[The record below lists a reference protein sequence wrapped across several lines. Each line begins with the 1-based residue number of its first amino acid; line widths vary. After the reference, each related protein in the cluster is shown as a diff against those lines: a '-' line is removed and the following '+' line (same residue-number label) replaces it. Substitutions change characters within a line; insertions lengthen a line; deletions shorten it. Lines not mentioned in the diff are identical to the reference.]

1 MERRR
6 VIVFGVI
13 IALGILVGY
22 FCLPS
27 SNDEKDTGGLPVP
40 PGETKG
46 TVPIVSISDTPSAR
60 ARALFEKALPT
71 VSVKERAETLRKAHE
86 LDPKGCWG
94 GAAAA
99 ELGDMWRRANN
110 LPTARQWY
118 EVAAAA
124 DISPETRQKI
134 TEALAAMRKDT
145 AGPTTLSRVKMLTYK
160 VQPNDSLWK
169 IAKRYATT
177 IGALKAANGL
187 KGDLIRVNS
196 ALQVPKGP
204 FDVRIAKSTH
214 TLYLLQEGKV
224 VKAYRVA
231 LGDARHPTPVGT
243 FVVKNKLVDPVWYSE
258 TGRFPPGDP
267 RNVLGSRWIGFD
279 GRIGIH
285 GCRKQDEG
293 TIGRDVSN
301 GCVRMRDAD
310 AQDVYNYLVEQ
321 KSKVTIAE

>member
-22 FCLPS
+22 FCLPGG
-27 SNDEKDTGGLPVP
+27 NDEGDTGGLPVA
-40 PGETKG
+40 PGKTEG
-46 TVPIVSISDTPSAR
+46 TVPTASISDTPSAR

-71 VSVKERAETLRKAHE
+71 VNIKERADTLKRAHE
-86 LDPKGCWG
+86 LDPKGRWG

-110 LPTARQWY
+110 LPAARQWY
-118 EVAAAA
+118 QVAAAA
-124 DISPETRQKI
+124 DISSETRHKI
-134 TEALAAMRKDT
+134 TEALAAMRSHAAAPAT
-145 AGPTTLSRVKMLTYK
+145 VSRVKMLTYK

-177 IGALKAANGL
+177 IGAIKAANRL
-187 KGDLIRVNS
+187 RGDLIRVNS
-196 ALQVPKGP
+196 TLQVPKGP
-204 FDVRIAKSTH
+204 FDVRIVKSTH

-224 VKAYRVA
+224 VKVYKVA
-231 LGDARHPTPVGT
+231 LGDAHHPTPLGT
-243 FVVKNKLVDPVWYSE
+243 FAVKNKLKDPVWYSE
-258 TGRFPPGDP
+258 EGRFPPGDP

-293 TIGRDVSN
+293 SIGRDVSN

-310 AQDVYNYLVEQ
+310 ARDLYNYVVEQ
-321 KSKVTIAE
+321 KSKITIVE